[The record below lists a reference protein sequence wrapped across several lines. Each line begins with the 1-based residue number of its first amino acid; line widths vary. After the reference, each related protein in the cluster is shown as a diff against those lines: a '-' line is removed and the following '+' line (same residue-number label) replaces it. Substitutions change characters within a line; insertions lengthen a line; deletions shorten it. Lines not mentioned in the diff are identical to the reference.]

1 VGFVPPG
8 CFFAFARPSDG
19 YLVEVSVLRPG
30 TLLAALAC
38 ALAFG
43 APLAEPARGQGQ
55 PVTAPAVA
63 TASGSFLRE
72 ADHRVVSI
80 VYRLGLAG
88 RSLCPETFP
97 LTGLAFHH
105 LGEYRPQDRRQAI
118 ARYGVDQGVGIL
130 SVVGDSPAARAGI
143 AAGDVIL
150 AVNGS
155 ALPAPAQIAAEVD
168 ENRRRERMSAAEAL
182 IEDQL
187 RLGPARLDLLRGGRP
202 TTVTLGSVPGCPA
215 RGRLARS
222 GQDNA
227 FADGRYAIMTTGFLG
242 FFRTDDELAVALAHE
257 LAHNI
262 LRHPQ
267 QLEAQGVPQRGIMRQ
282 IGRNARLVRATEE
295 EADRLSVRLLAAAG
309 YDLDAI
315 IPFWRRLYARP
326 DAILQIISAHPSLR
340 VRERIIG
347 EALSELRGSAPRR

>member
-1 VGFVPPG
+1 MNLSHRRG
-8 CFFAFARPSDG
+8 
-19 YLVEVSVLRPG
+19 
-30 TLLAALAC
+30 LLAALVGVIGLG
-38 ALAFG
+38 ALPDQEASAQAAHAQ
-43 APLAEPARGQGQ
+43 APVALTAAPPA
-55 PVTAPAVA
+55 P
-63 TASGSFLRE
+63 GSFLRE
-72 ADHRVVSI
+72 SDHRIVTI

-88 RSLCPETFP
+88 RALCPDPFP

-105 LGEYRPQDRRQAI
+105 LGEYRPQDRPEAI
-118 ARYGVDQGVGIL
+118 ARYGVDKGIGIL
-130 SVVGDSPAARAGI
+130 SVVEGSPAAQAGI

-150 AVNGS
+150 AVNGVP
-155 ALPAPAQIAAEVD
+155 LPAPATIADEPD
-168 ENRRRERMSAAEAL
+168 ENRRRERMSAAEAVL
-182 IEDQL
+182 EDELGRGAVQL
-187 RLGPARLDLLRGGRP
+187 ELLRGTRQS
-202 TTVTLGSVPGCPA
+202 TVRLDAIAGCPA

-267 QLEAQGVPQRGIMRQ
+267 QLEAQGVPQRGIGRH

-315 IPFWRRLYARP
+315 IPFWRRLYSRP
-326 DAILQIISAHPSLR
+326 DSILQIISAHPSLR
-340 VRERIIG
+340 ARERIIG
-347 EALSELRGSAPRR
+347 EVLAELRGTMSRR